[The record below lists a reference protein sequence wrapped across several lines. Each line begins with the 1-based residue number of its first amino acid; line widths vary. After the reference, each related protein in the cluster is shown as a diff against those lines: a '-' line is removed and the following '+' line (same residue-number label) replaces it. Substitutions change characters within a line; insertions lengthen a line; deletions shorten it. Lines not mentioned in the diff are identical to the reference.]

1 MASRQK
7 VLKIKFDT
15 HGRQDLISE
24 QTYSI
29 ADILYML
36 KKGMGYCEN
45 IDIIKISLLDEN
57 GKVKA
62 SVKCKEM

>member
-1 MASRQK
+1 MNIGQSAPCLNIGIILSFVPTPK

-15 HGRQDLISE
+15 YGRQDLISE

-36 KKGMGYCEN
+36 KKGNG
-45 IDIIKISLLDEN
+45 LL
-57 GKVKA
+57 
-62 SVKCKEM
+62 

>member
-36 KKGMGYCEN
+36 KKGYCEN
-45 IDIIKISLLDEN
+45 IDITKISLLDEN

>member
-15 HGRQDLISE
+15 YGRQDLISE

-29 ADILYML
+29 TDILYML
-36 KKGMGYCEN
+36 KRGMGYCEN
-45 IDIIKISLLDEN
+45 FDITKISLLDEN

>member
-7 VLKIKFDT
+7 VLKIKFGT
-15 HGRQDLISE
+15 YGRQDLISE

-45 IDIIKISLLDEN
+45 FDITKISLLDEN